1 MILVDFNQIAY
12 ACILEHLSSGDQLP
26 ENYSDGPVAP
36 RGEADIY
43 TVRRMML
50 NTLRSNIKKF
60 KGKYGEV
67 VIAYD
72 SDTYWRTEYFP
83 NYKANRKKARS
94 SSQFNWKSI
103 HSCLDALYIEL
114 KANLMYKVLRVE
126 GAEADDI
133 IGYLA
138 HVYGP
143 SEKIM
148 IISGDKDFIQLQ
160 VHPNVEQYSPLIKK
174 NIVDNFPKVTL
185 KQQIIRGD
193 SGDGV
198 PNILSPDDVFV
209 SGGRQKPI
217 MEKKLIVWINTPV
230 EEFCNTNEMLR
241 NFRRNEKL
249 IDLKEIPVHI
259 KEAIGQAYDTTI
271 HPNRGQFLNYLAT
284 SGLRELTEAVGDF

>member
-12 ACILEHLSSGDQLP
+12 ACILDHLASTKQ
-26 ENYSDGPVAP
+26 
-36 RGEADIY
+36 ADASVPM
-43 TVRRMML
+43 VRAMML
-50 NTLRSNIKKF
+50 NTLRANVRKF
-60 KGKYGEV
+60 KSRYGEV

-72 SDTYWRTEYFP
+72 SKTYWRTEQFP
-83 NYKANRKKARS
+83 HYKAKRKSNRAK
-94 SSQFNWKSI
+94 SQFNWAGI
-103 HSCLDALYIEL
+103 FTCLDTLCEEF
-114 KANLMYKVLRVE
+114 KVNLMYKVLQVD

-133 IGYLA
+133 IGYLS

-174 NIVDNFPKVTL
+174 QIVDKFPKVTL

-193 SGDGV
+193 TDDGV

-209 SGGRQKPI
+209 SGGRQSPI
-217 MEKKLIVWINTPV
+217 MEKKLIGWINTPV
-230 EEFCNTNEMLR
+230 EEFCNSGDMLR
-241 NFRRNEKL
+241 NYRRNEKL

-259 KEAIGQAYDTTI
+259 KQAIGHAYDTAV
-271 HPNRGQFLNYLAT
+271 HPNRGHFLNYLAAA
-284 SGLRELTEAVGDF
+284 GLKDLTESVGDF